1 MLVTLI
7 NSYIHENVLI
17 SFTIPA

>member
-17 SFTIPA
+17 SFTLPA